1 MTGDAMIEVR
11 ESIPYKGIRK
21 AVGKHMEASLAIP
34 LHYQGIYADVTD
46 LLEFRKKVNEEH
58 GSKVTVNDFIIR
70 AVALSLQKTP
80 IMNSSLNAD
89 KTAIEVYQPSNI
101 SVMTASEKGL
111 VAPVIKDAQDK
122 SVFQISEE
130 MRELVS
136 RANAGKLRPDDISG
150 GTFGVTNI
158 GKLNSYDSVPRPL
171 PPQSSIMTACTAKKM
186 AVVLDDG
193 KDTIAARMMMKLV
206 IGSDHRVTD
215 GVPLANFINDVKR
228 YLEDPASLLK

>member
-1 MTGDAMIEVR
+1 MIEVR

-46 LLEFRKKVNEEH
+46 LLEFRRKVNEEH
-58 GSKVTVNDFIIR
+58 GSRVTVNDFIIR

-130 MRELVS
+130 MRELVG

-228 YLEDPASLLK
+228 YLEDPESLLK

>member
-1 MTGDAMIEVR
+1 MTEIL

-21 AVGKHMEASLAIP
+21 AMGRHMEASLSIP
-34 LHYQGIYADVTD
+34 LHYQGIYVDVTD
-46 LLEFRKKVNEEH
+46 LLEFRKTVNAEH
-58 GSKVTVNDFIIR
+58 GSTVTVNDFIIR

-80 IMNSSLNAD
+80 ILNSSLNAD
-89 KTAIEVYQPSNI
+89 KTAIEIYKPSNV

-122 SVFQISEE
+122 RVFQISEE
-130 MRELVS
+130 MRALVG
-136 RANAGKLRPDDISG
+136 RANEGKLRPDDCSG
-150 GTFGVTNI
+150 DTFGLTNI

-171 PPQSSIMTACTAKKM
+171 PPQSSIMTACTARKM

-193 KDTIAARMMMKLV
+193 KDTITSRMMMKLV

-215 GVPLANFINDVKR
+215 GVPLANFINNVKD
-228 YLEDPASLLK
+228 YLENPKSLM

>member
-1 MTGDAMIEVR
+1 MIEVR

>member
-1 MTGDAMIEVR
+1 MIEVR

-21 AVGKHMEASLAIP
+21 AVGRHMEASLAIP

-70 AVALSLQKTP
+70 AAALSLQKTP

-228 YLEDPASLLK
+228 YLEDPASLLQ